1 MEKFIKIFSLLISC
15 LMFIACSDGSSNNA
29 EAKKDHVWKETTDT
43 IDRAKEVEGMLMESA
58 ENTRSA
64 IESQ

>member
-1 MEKFIKIFSLLISC
+1 
-15 LMFIACSDGSSNNA
+15 MFIACSDESSNNA
-29 EAKKDHVWKETTDT
+29 EVKNDHVWKETTDT

-58 ENTRSA
+58 ENTRNA